1 MKSDRIVCDVVVL
14 GQEDV
19 TLRSRA
25 LGIPPQN
32 WANGHEVVAQ
42 QWSAVEISEVI

>member
-1 MKSDRIVCDVVVL
+1 MITDRIVCDIVVL
-14 GQEDV
+14 GGDV
-19 TLRSRA
+19 TRRSRA